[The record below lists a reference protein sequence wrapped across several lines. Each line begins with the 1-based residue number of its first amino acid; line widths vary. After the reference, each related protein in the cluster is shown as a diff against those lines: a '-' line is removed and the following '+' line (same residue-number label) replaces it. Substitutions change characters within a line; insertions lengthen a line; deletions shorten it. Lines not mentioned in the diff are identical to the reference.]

1 MVDSIGQRF
10 REARQARSLS
20 LEEIA
25 QATRIRV
32 RYLAAL
38 ENGDYETLPS
48 AAQARG
54 FLRAYAS
61 YLGLDPKPLLED
73 LNQEAPYFSVS
84 PPTTPVRPVEPTV
97 VDQAEAEKIFVELGE
112 NLRSQREV
120 LGLSLQDIERH
131 THLRI
136 HYLKALEAG
145 DINSLPSPVQGR
157 GMLSNYASFL
167 GMDSEAMLL
176 RFAGGLQAILAAKQ
190 VSAPRRRP
198 LVQYRPISMVSPLRR
213 LLSVDF
219 LVGSFIVIFLVGFV
233 LWGGSRIAGIRS
245 EEAGMT
251 ATSTAPS
258 IADVLVAGPTL
269 AATLTPSA
277 EPDELLGETLPATPE
292 AVLAVLSEDGL
303 NGESAPDTETEE
315 PDQTDQPPPIEGSS
329 ALQVYIMVRQRA
341 WMRVLVDGQVE
352 FDGRVIPG
360 SAYPFSGDE
369 SIEILTGN
377 GAALEV
383 FFNEDELGPLGALGE
398 VVQRV
403 FSVQGV
409 QTPTPTLTITPLPP
423 TPTSLTST
431 PTLNETELPL
441 GSPTP

>member
-84 PPTTPVRPVEPTV
+84 PPTTPVRPVETTV

-120 LGLSLQDIERH
+120 LGLSLEDIERH

-176 RFAGGLQAILAAKQ
+176 RFAGGLQATLAAKQ

-258 IADVLVAGPTL
+258 IADVL
-269 AATLTPSA
+269 
-277 EPDELLGETLPATPE
+277 
-292 AVLAVLSEDGL
+292 
-303 NGESAPDTETEE
+303 
-315 PDQTDQPPPIEGSS
+315 GS
-329 ALQVYIMVRQRA
+329 RPH
-341 WMRVLVDGQVE
+341 
-352 FDGRVIPG
+352 PG
-360 SAYPFSGDE
+360 SYADPVGRA
-369 SIEILTGN
+369 G
-377 GAALEV
+377 
-383 FFNEDELGPLGALGE
+383 
-398 VVQRV
+398 
-403 FSVQGV
+403 
-409 QTPTPTLTITPLPP
+409 
-423 TPTSLTST
+423 
-431 PTLNETELPL
+431 
-441 GSPTP
+441 

>member
-1 MVDSIGQRF
+1 
-10 REARQARSLS
+10 
-20 LEEIA
+20 
-25 QATRIRV
+25 
-32 RYLAAL
+32 
-38 ENGDYETLPS
+38 
-48 AAQARG
+48 
-54 FLRAYAS
+54 
-61 YLGLDPKPLLED
+61 
-73 LNQEAPYFSVS
+73 
-84 PPTTPVRPVEPTV
+84 
-97 VDQAEAEKIFVELGE
+97 
-112 NLRSQREV
+112 
-120 LGLSLQDIERH
+120 
-131 THLRI
+131 
-136 HYLKALEAG
+136 
-145 DINSLPSPVQGR
+145 
-157 GMLSNYASFL
+157 
-167 GMDSEAMLL
+167 MLL
-176 RFAGGLQAILAAKQ
+176 RFAGGLQATLAAKQ
-190 VSAPRRRP
+190 VSTPRRRP
-198 LVQYRPISMVSPLRR
+198 VVQYRPISMVSPLRR

-277 EPDELLGETLPATPE
+277 EPDELLGETLPATPV
-292 AVLAVLSEDGL
+292 AALALLPEDGFT
-303 NGESAPDTETEE
+303 GESSPEIESEE
-315 PDQTDQPPPIEGSS
+315 TDQPLPPIEGSS

-383 FFNEDELGPLGALGE
+383 FFNQDELGPLGALGE

-423 TPTSLTST
+423 TPTSPTST
-431 PTLNETELPL
+431 PTLNETELP
-441 GSPTP
+441 GASPAP

>member
-10 REARQARSLS
+10 REAREARSLS

-38 ENGDYETLPS
+38 ESGDYETLPS

-61 YLGLDPKPLLED
+61 FLGLDPKPLLED

-84 PPTTPVRPVEPTV
+84 PPTTPVRRVETAV
-97 VDQAEAEKIFVELGE
+97 VDQAEAEVIFVELGE

-120 LGLSLQDIERH
+120 LGLSLEDIERH

-176 RFAGGLQAILAAKQ
+176 RFASGLQAMLAARQ
-190 VSAPRRRP
+190 VSTPRRRP
-198 LVQYRPISMVSPLRR
+198 LVQYRPISTLSPLRR

-245 EEAGMT
+245 EEAEMT

-258 IADVLVAGPTL
+258 IADVLVAAPTL
-269 AATLTPSA
+269 ETTLTPTA
-277 EPDELLGETLPATPE
+277 EQDELLGESLPATPE
-292 AVLAVLSEDGL
+292 AALAMLSEDDL
-303 NGESAPDTETEE
+303 NLESSPDSESEE
-315 PDQTDQPPPIEGSS
+315 PDQPLPPIEGSS

-383 FFNEDELGPLGALGE
+383 FFNQDELGPSGSAWGS
-398 VVQRV
+398 RTAGV
-403 FSVQGV
+403 FCPGGTNSNSNAY
-409 QTPTPTLTITPLPP
+409 LYPP
-423 TPTSLTST
+423 ASYPYLAHFYA
-431 PTLNETELPL
+431 NIE
-441 GSPTP
+441 

>member
-38 ENGDYETLPS
+38 ESGDYETLPS

-73 LNQEAPYFSVS
+73 LHQEAPYFSVS
-84 PPTTPVRPVEPTV
+84 PPTTPVRRVETAV
-97 VDQAEAEKIFVELGE
+97 VNQAEAEEIFVELGE

-120 LGLSLQDIERH
+120 LGLSLEDIERH

-145 DINSLPSPVQGR
+145 DINRLPSPVQGR

-176 RFAGGLQAILAAKQ
+176 RFASGLQAKLAARQ
-190 VSAPRRRP
+190 VSAPRRRRP
-198 LVQYRPISMVSPLRR
+198 LVQYRPISTLSPLRR

-245 EEAGMT
+245 EEAEMT

-258 IADVLVAGPTL
+258 IADVLVAAPTL
-269 AATLTPSA
+269 ETTLTPTA
-277 EPDELLGETLPATPE
+277 EQDELLGESLPATPE
-292 AVLAVLSEDGL
+292 AALAMLSEDDL
-303 NGESAPDTETEE
+303 NLESSPDSESGE
-315 PDQTDQPPPIEGSS
+315 PDQLLPPIEGSS

-383 FFNEDELGPLGALGE
+383 FFNQDELGPLGALGE

-409 QTPTPTLTITPLPP
+409 QTPTPTLTFTPLPP
-423 TPTSLTST
+423 TPTSPTST

>member
-10 REARQARSLS
+10 REARLARSLS

-38 ENGDYETLPS
+38 ENGDYEALPS

-54 FLRAYAS
+54 FLRAYAG

-84 PPTTPVRPVEPTV
+84 PPTTPVRRVETAV

-120 LGLSLQDIERH
+120 LGLSLEDIERH

-145 DINSLPSPVQGR
+145 DINRLPSPVQGR

-176 RFAGGLQAILAAKQ
+176 RFAGGLQATLAAKQ

-219 LVGSFIVIFLVGFV
+219 MVGSFIVIFLVAFV

-269 AATLTPSA
+269 VATLTPPA
-277 EPDELLGETLPATPE
+277 EQDELLGETLPAAPE
-292 AVLAVLSEDGL
+292 AALALLSEEGL
-303 NGESAPDTETEE
+303 NGESSPDSEPEE
-315 PDQTDQPPPIEGSS
+315 PDQPLPPMEGSS

-341 WMRVLVDGQVE
+341 WMRVLVDGRVE

-360 SAYPFSGDE
+360 SAYPFSGEE

-383 FFNEDELGPLGALGE
+383 FFNQDELGPLGALGE

-409 QTPTPTLTITPLPP
+409 QTPTPTLTFTPPPP
-423 TPTSLTST
+423 TPTSPTST
-431 PTLNETELPL
+431 PTLNETELPAA
-441 GSPTP
+441 SPAP